1 MDGLAAGT
9 LASTA
14 VSSWVRVCTGQLFQV
29 ELRMPDDLVLVP
41 SDLDPVPSG

>member
-14 VSSWVRVCTGQLFQV
+14 VSSWVRLWTGQLFKV
-29 ELRMPDDLVLVP
+29 ELRMPGDLVLVP